1 MPDMPD
7 TPDARDERRVVAQ
20 RASTLVARMVAR
32 YPMRYADGADEA
44 LDRPAHVRAGS
55 GLVRVGDRLAVIQDD
70 AAFVALV
77 DPETGLADSLPLPP
91 DDDGRRQF
99 GTARGNKHRKYDL
112 EACVALP
119 AVGRTDAVRL
129 LGFGSGSMPRRE
141 HVLVATLPHAA
152 ADLAR
157 AEVALVHAP
166 ALYAALR
173 AEPAFAGSELN
184 VEGATLVGERVR
196 LFGRGNGA
204 TREGVAAVSA
214 TCDLDAAALLAYLAG
229 TGPVPALHAVR
240 AYDLGTIED
249 TALAFTDAC
258 LLPDGTLLYSAAAE
272 RSPNV
277 VDDGEVVGSV
287 LGLLAADGSA
297 HWTPLLDLDGTP
309 YRGKVEGLLPANV
322 DGTRLWT
329 VTDVDDPE
337 VPSELGIVELQR

>member
-1 MPDMPD
+1 MPESR
-7 TPDARDERRVVAQ
+7 DAVRVVAQ
-20 RASTLVARMVAR
+20 RAPTLVARLVAR
-32 YPMRYADGADEA
+32 FPMRYSGGADET

-55 GLVRVGDRLAVIQDD
+55 GLARVGDRLAVIQDD

-77 DPETGLADSLPLPP
+77 DPETGLADALPLPAD

-99 GTARGNKHRKYDL
+99 ETARGNKHRKYDL
-112 EACVALP
+112 EACLALP

-129 LGFGSGSMPRRE
+129 LGFGSGSTPRRE

-152 ADLAR
+152 QELEQ
-157 AEVALVHAP
+157 AEVSLVHAP

-204 TREGVAAVSA
+204 TRDGVAAVSA
-214 TCDLDAAALLAYLAG
+214 TCDLDVAMLLAYLEGA
-229 TGPVPALHAVR
+229 GPVPVLEALR

-249 TALAFTDAC
+249 TPLAFTDAC

-297 HWTPLLDLDGTP
+297 YWTPLLDLDGTP
-309 YRGKVEGLLPANV
+309 YRGKVEGVLPANV
-322 DGTRLWT
+322 DGTRIWT
-329 VTDVDDPE
+329 VTDVDDPA